1 MSSHESSE
9 ELPLRQLLMRV
20 AHVSRR
26 AWLADLEPYGLS
38 PHLARAL
45 NVIAAQE
52 DSGMRAAE
60 LAQRLRVSPRSATEV
75 VDGLAERGLVL
86 RSPDPDDRRAKVLSL
101 TDEGVRLW
109 RTLDTSRRERDDAMF
124 DVVSADQREEL
135 RALLLVVLRS
145 TDSEI
150 D

>member
-45 NVIAAQE
+45 NVIAAQK
-52 DSGMRAAE
+52 DSGIRAAE

-124 DVVSADQREEL
+124 DVLSADQCEEL